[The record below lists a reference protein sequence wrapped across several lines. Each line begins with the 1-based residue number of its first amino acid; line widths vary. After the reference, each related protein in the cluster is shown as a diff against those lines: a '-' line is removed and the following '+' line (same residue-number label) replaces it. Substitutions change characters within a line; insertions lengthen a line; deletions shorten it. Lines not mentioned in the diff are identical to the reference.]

1 MTLPQEAGDERLAH
15 GITVVDTGFVRPR
28 FDAAYLVVEEGR
40 AAVIDTGTNAA
51 VPRILAALAAQGLE
65 PAQVDWVIPTH
76 IHLDHAGGAGL
87 LMQQLPNARLLVH
100 PRGARH
106 MVDPSQLMA
115 GVRAVYGEEAVRRDY
130 GELVP
135 VPAQRVLAAED
146 GMVVHLAQ
154 RPLRLLDT
162 PGHARHH
169 LCVWDEA
176 SGGCFTGDTLGV
188 SYREFHTARWHYALP
203 SSSPVQYDPVALHAS
218 VARLL
223 SLRPALAFITHYGAV
238 AQVEAQADMVLRQSD
253 AMAALAQRLRD
264 APDFGPRLRDGLR
277 RIYLAE
283 ARSRKVG
290 LGDDEILQLVQADV
304 ELNAQGLAIWLGSGS
319 APAGA
324 AAQ

>member
-1 MTLPQEAGDERLAH
+1 MAGGPLDERLAH

-51 VPRILAALAAQGLE
+51 VPRILAALAAQGLQ
-65 PAQVDWVIPTH
+65 PADVDWVIPTH

-87 LMQQLPNARLLVH
+87 LMRQLPRARLVVH
-100 PRGARH
+100 ARGARH

-115 GVRAVYGEEAVRRDY
+115 GVRSVYGEEVARRDY

-135 VPAQRVLAAED
+135 VPAERVTAAD
-146 GMVVHLAQ
+146 QGMVLHLGK

-176 SGGCFTGDTLGV
+176 SRGCFTGDTLGV
-188 SYREFHTARWHYALP
+188 SYREFHDARWHYALP
-203 SSSPVQYDPVALHAS
+203 SSSPVQYDPQALRES

-223 SLRPALAFITHYGAV
+223 ALRPALAFITHYGAV
-238 AQVEAQADMVLRQSD
+238 AEVEAQADMVLRQSD

-264 APDFGPRLRDGLR
+264 ADDFGPRLRAGLR
-277 RIYLAE
+277 QIYLAE
-283 ARSRKVG
+283 ARAQEVG
-290 LGDDEILQLVQADV
+290 LPDAEILELLLADV
-304 ELNAQGLAIWLGSGS
+304 ELNAQGLAIWVGR
-319 APAGA
+319 
-324 AAQ
+324 

>member
-1 MTLPQEAGDERLAH
+1 MQDERLAH
-15 GITVVDTGFVRPR
+15 GITVVDTGFVRPQ
-28 FDAAYLVVEEGR
+28 FDAAYLLVQDGR

-51 VPRILAALAAQGLE
+51 VPRILAALAAAGLR
-65 PAQVDWVIPTH
+65 PADVDWVIPTH

-87 LMQQLPNARLLVH
+87 LMQHLPQARLAVH
-100 PRGARH
+100 ARGARH

-115 GVRAVYGEEAVRRDY
+115 GVRAVYGDEVVQRDY

-135 VPAQRVLAAED
+135 VPAERVVAADD
-146 GMVVHLAQ
+146 GLVLHLAK

-188 SYREFHTARWHYALP
+188 SYREFHDARWHYALP
-203 SSSPVQYDPVALHAS
+203 SSSPVQYDPVALRSS

-223 SLRPALAFITHYGAV
+223 SLHPAQAFVTHYGAI
-238 AQVEAQADMVLRQSD
+238 AQVQEQAAMVLRQSD

-264 APDFGPRLRDGLR
+264 ADDFDARLRDGLR
-277 RIYLAE
+277 EIYLAE
-283 ARSRKVG
+283 ARACRVG
-290 LGDDEILQLVQADV
+290 LADAEILQLLESDV
-304 ELNAQGLAIWLGSGS
+304 ELNAQGLAIWVGR
-319 APAGA
+319 A
-324 AAQ
+324 